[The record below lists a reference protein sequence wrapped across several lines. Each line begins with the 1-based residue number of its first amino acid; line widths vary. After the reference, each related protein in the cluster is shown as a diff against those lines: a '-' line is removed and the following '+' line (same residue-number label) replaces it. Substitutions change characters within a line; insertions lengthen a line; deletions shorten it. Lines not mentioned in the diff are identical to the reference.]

1 MERKMRKLLCLVIA
15 AALMA
20 GALLLPGCST
30 NSRTIRVFN
39 WGQYIGTTTN
49 KDFEKATG
57 IRVIY
62 KTYTT
67 NEDMYAIL
75 KSGGST
81 YDVVIPSDYMISRM
95 IEENMLEKLDYA
107 NIPNFSLIDPVAK
120 GREYDPKN
128 EYSVAYM
135 WGTVGILYNKK
146 MVSDPVDSWG
156 ILWNEKYS
164 GKIFMMDSQ
173 RDSIAVAL
181 LKLGY
186 DVNTVNAAEIAA
198 AGAEL
203 MKQKKLVLGIIG
215 DEVRDKMENNEAAM
229 AVMYSGDA
237 VTTMAKN
244 PDLAY
249 VIPKEGGNI
258 WFDAMVIPKG
268 STKKAD
274 AEAYINFMSSTDA
287 GLANVEEIGYSTP
300 QTEVLKQL
308 PAEIRN
314 NPVAYPPKDVTAR
327 LKTFIYLSSVMEQYD
342 RIWTDVT
349 SK

>member
-1 MERKMRKLLCLVIA
+1 MKRILSLIVVTVLL
-15 AALMA
+15 A
-20 GALLLPGCST
+20 GALLMPGCAV
-30 NSRTIRVFN
+30 NNRTIRVFN
-39 WGQYIGTTTN
+39 WGQYIGASTN

-57 IRVIY
+57 ISVIY
-62 KTYTT
+62 KTFTT

-75 KSGGST
+75 KSGGSS

-95 IEENMLEKLDYA
+95 IEEDMLEKLDYG
-107 NIPNFSLIDPVAK
+107 NIPNFSMIDPTAK

-146 MVSDPVDSWG
+146 MVTDPVDSWS

-164 GKIFMMDSQ
+164 GKVFMMDSQ
-173 RDSIAVAL
+173 RDSIAIAL

-186 DVNTVNAAEIAA
+186 DVNTTNSDQLTA
-198 AGAEL
+198 AGNEL
-203 MKQKKLVLGIIG
+203 MKQKKLVLAYTG

-229 AVMYSGDA
+229 AVIYSGDA

-258 WFDAMVIPKG
+258 WFDAMVVPK
-268 STKKAD
+268 SSAKKAD
-274 AEAYINFMSSTDA
+274 AEAYINFMTSTEA

-300 QTEVLKQL
+300 QMEVLKQL
-308 PAEIRN
+308 PDEIKN
-314 NPVAYPPKDVTAR
+314 DPAAYPPKEVLAR
-327 LKTFIYLSSVMEQYD
+327 LSTFTYLSSVMDQYD
-342 RIWTDVT
+342 RIWTDIT